1 MRILIVG
8 AGALGG
14 YFGARLIEAGRD
26 VTFLVR
32 AGRAEELKRSGLV
45 VKSTHGNATLRDV
58 PTVLADGIRGPYDL
72 VLLSC
77 KAYNLDDAIESFAP
91 AVGPSTMI
99 LPVLNGMSHI
109 DTLKAK
115 FGAANVLGGIAFIAA
130 TLNRNREIEHLND
143 SHSIAYGELAG
154 GMSDRIR
161 EIERTFDG
169 ANFISQAVDNVG
181 QRMWDKW
188 TFLATLAASTCVTRA
203 AIGDILKTRDGK
215 QLIEGIY
222 GECLGIAQHNGFPV
236 SDAVQTRDRGVLLKE
251 GSPLT
256 ASMLRDI
263 ENRSKIEADHIVGN
277 LIERGGEAQRA
288 ASPLSLLRV
297 AYTHLKA
304 YEARETRGG

>member
-288 ASPLSLLRV
+288 AAPLSLLRV

>member
-1 MRILIVG
+1 MRILVVG

-32 AGRAEELKRSGLV
+32 AGRAEELRRSGLV
-45 VKSTHGNATLRDV
+45 VRSTHGNATLRDV
-58 PTVLADGIRGPYDL
+58 PTVLADGIREPYDL

-143 SHSIAYGELAG
+143 SHSITYGELAG

-161 EIERTFDG
+161 EIGRTFDG
-169 ANFISQAVDNVG
+169 ANFVSQAVDNVG

-215 QLIEGIY
+215 RLIEGIY
-222 GECLGIAQHNGFPV
+222 GECLGIAQHNGFPI

-288 ASPLSLLRV
+288 AAPLSLLRV